1 VAHGGPG
8 CSLEVRSVPGT
19 NVHGGTGRDVVRGS
33 SCEQVPQKR
42 LVYTSRGN
50 HLHISLPSPVNNETF
65 FLLYFQGIVKSR
77 YGQIKVLSNQDIV
90 KSRYCQSNLLSI
102 QGIVNPIYCPF
113 KVLSIQFIVNPMYCQ
128 FSIMLI
134 ISYYDTS
141 NYFHL
146 FYITMNDFLSYIK
159 TIIICYNYYNIIV
172 VIVSRSQ

>member
-1 VAHGGPG
+1 M
-8 CSLEVRSVPGT
+8 
-19 NVHGGTGRDVVRGS
+19 VVRGVVWKYARYRVLMFTGALVVMLFAG
-33 SCEQVPQKR
+33 VPVSKSLR
-42 LVYTSRGN
+42 RGLCTRHVVTIYTSLCLR
-50 HLHISLPSPVNNETF
+50 LSTTRRSFFCTF
-65 FLLYFQGIVKSR
+65 
-77 YGQIKVLSNQDIV
+77 KVLSNQGMV
-90 KSRYCQSNLLSI
+90 KSRYCQIKILSN